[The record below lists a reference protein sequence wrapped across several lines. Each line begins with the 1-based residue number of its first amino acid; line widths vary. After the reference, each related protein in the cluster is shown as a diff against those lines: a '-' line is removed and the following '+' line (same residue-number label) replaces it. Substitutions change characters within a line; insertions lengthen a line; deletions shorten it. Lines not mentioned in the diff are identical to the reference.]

1 MAEVTASTYVIPT
14 RDRLGPY
21 LTGWSSS
28 LAVRPTTL
36 DNYRIAAEIHVI
48 PRLGGLALA
57 EIGAEQIDAL
67 YRELERHG
75 KPAGPC
81 RTAGVTCKDHRCRPD
96 RHYGLSPKAVR
107 HVHTMLR
114 KALQVAVDRGHL
126 GRNVADLA
134 HPPTQRSAA
143 SHGAREKVWT
153 TGQLRSFLTAT
164 ADDRLAPMWQ
174 LMATTGLRRGE
185 TIGLRWLDG
194 DIERARIRVTGTVT
208 EVRGK
213 LILQQ
218 DGKTRATQRSL
229 SGFRR
234 AAQSL
239 DHRTVDALQRW
250 RLRQT
255 EEKLAWS
262 AHQPSDGL
270 VFTRGDGE
278 GLRPKRASST
288 FAATSDRIGLPRIGV
303 HSLRHS
309 YATAALRA
317 GVSPEVVSKRPR
329 TSPRRPSTGRENA
342 RSESRVMGGSWG
354 GPDRPR
360 SLRHRQLSWDVSPGQ
375 RGSERW
381 CARGDLNPHVR

>member
-1 MAEVTASTYVIPT
+1 
-14 RDRLGPY
+14 L
-21 LTGWSSS
+21 SS

-36 DNYRIAAEIHVI
+36 DNYRTSAEIHVI
-48 PRLGGLALA
+48 PRLGGVALA
-57 EIGAEQIDAL
+57 ELSAEQIDAL

-75 KPAGPC
+75 KRAGPC

-96 RHYGLSPKAVR
+96 RHDGLSPKAVR

-114 KALQVAVDRGHL
+114 TALHDAVDRGHL

-153 TGQLRSFLTAT
+153 TEQLRSFLATT

-185 TIGLRWLDG
+185 TIGLRWLDV
-194 DIERARIRVTGTVT
+194 DLERSRIRVTGTVT

-218 DGKTRATQRSL
+218 DGKTHAAQRSL
-229 SGFRR
+229 S
-234 AAQSL
+234 L
-239 DHRTVDALQRW
+239 DPRTVEALQRW

-262 AHQPSDGL
+262 AHQPPDGL
-270 VFTRGDGE
+270 VFTREDGE
-278 GLRPKRASST
+278 GLRPKRVSSAFT
-288 FAATSDRIGLPRIGV
+288 ATTDRIGLPL
-303 HSLRHS
+303 LRDRS
-309 YATAALRA
+309 ASSWRVPRGGFQAARPLVRGHHAQPVRARLRA
-317 GVSPEVVSKRPR
+317 GRPSGRARHRAGHLRAVRTPGVVS
-329 TSPRRPSTGRENA
+329 
-342 RSESRVMGGSWG
+342 
-354 GPDRPR
+354 
-360 SLRHRQLSWDVSPGQ
+360 
-375 RGSERW
+375 
-381 CARGDLNPHVR
+381 